1 MKQNHLY
8 IKHKVIIRGV
18 AELLS
23 EIINNSRVWRKFFRN
38 VSPQLNGGFQNC
50 TVMCYRV
57 AVGTFGSAPVF
68 WEVCLKKIKMDSS
81 FWNEKQA
88 NDGAGIIEPFSSK
101 DISNGNVCVNVQL
114 QLTTSV

>member
-1 MKQNHLY
+1 MKENHLY

-18 AELLS
+18 AELFS
-23 EIINNSRVWRKFFRN
+23 KIINNSSVWRKFFKN

-68 WEVCLKKIKMDSS
+68 WEVCLKKKKMDSS

-88 NDGAGIIEPFSSK
+88 MMELGLLNLSQAGTFQT
-101 DISNGNVCVNVQL
+101 GTCVYMC
-114 QLTTSV
+114 SYS

>member
-1 MKQNHLY
+1 MRRTKQTGNDTTVQDIKKKKSLQCFLKALRMKQNHLY

-23 EIINNSRVWRKFFRN
+23 KIINNSRVWRKFFKN

-68 WEVCLKKIKMDSS
+68 WEVCLKKKKWTPLFGMK
-81 FWNEKQA
+81 NRQ
-88 NDGAGIIEPFSSK
+88 
-101 DISNGNVCVNVQL
+101 
-114 QLTTSV
+114 